1 MYSYMTD
8 LECTNCGEHF
18 AASQLMTTCPACGKV
33 LYARYDL
40 DAAAKQMTK
49 AALADRPWNLC
60 HYHEIMPV
68 QDPVNALTPG

>member
-1 MYSYMTD
+1 MYSYITD

-18 AASQLMTTCPACGKV
+18 
-33 LYARYDL
+33 
-40 DAAAKQMTK
+40 AAKQMTK

-68 QDPVNALTPG
+68 QDPVNALTPR